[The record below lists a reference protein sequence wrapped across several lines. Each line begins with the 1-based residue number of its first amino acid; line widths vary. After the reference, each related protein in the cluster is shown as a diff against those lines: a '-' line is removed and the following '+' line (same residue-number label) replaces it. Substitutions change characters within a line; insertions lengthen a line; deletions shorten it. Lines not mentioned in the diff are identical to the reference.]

1 MFFSINLLKDICKFL
16 FCEYKCAEDI
26 YFSNIYKNGNFFFI
40 YVKKSVTPAALYI
53 LTATYG
59 NF

>member
-16 FCEYKCAEDI
+16 FVSISVLKTFTFLTFIKMEI
-26 YFSNIYKNGNFFFI
+26 IFFI